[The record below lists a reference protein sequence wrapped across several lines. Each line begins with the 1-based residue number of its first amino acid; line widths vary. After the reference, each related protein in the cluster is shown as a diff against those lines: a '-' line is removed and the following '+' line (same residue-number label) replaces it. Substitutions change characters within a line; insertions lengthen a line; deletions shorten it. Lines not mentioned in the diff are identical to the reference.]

1 MSAPTTF
8 EIGAALATCA
18 TLTSRGIPEPEANFT
33 DYAETVVLGSGLV
46 RGMGF
51 PLASWHYGYL
61 TNPQWDL
68 LKAFVTGASTSVCIA
83 TMKNDGS
90 FLRYNCVMEM
100 PLTYVIRS
108 TRVVDVTINFTNLVA
123 AE

>member
-1 MSAPTTF
+1 MAAPTTF

-33 DYAETVVLGSGLV
+33 DYAELVTLGSGVV
-46 RGMGF
+46 RGLGF
-51 PLASWHYGYL
+51 PSATWHYGF
-61 TNPQWDL
+61 TSNAQWDL

-83 TMKNDGS
+83 TMRNDGS
-90 FLRYNCVMEM
+90 FLRYNCVMEL
-100 PLTYVIRS
+100 PITYVLRS
-108 TRVVDVTINFTNLVA
+108 TRVVDFTINFTNLVA

>member
-1 MSAPTTF
+1 MAAPTTF
-8 EIGAALATCA
+8 EIGAALATSA

-33 DYAETVVLGSGLV
+33 DYSTTVRLASGLT
-46 RGMGF
+46 RGLGY

-61 TNPQWDL
+61 TNAQWDL
-68 LKAFVTGASTSVCIA
+68 LKAFQTGASAAVCIS

-90 FLRYNCVMEM
+90 FLRYNAVMVM
-100 PLTYVIRS
+100 PVTYVIRA
-108 TRVVDVTINFTNLVA
+108 TRVVDVTIEFNNLVP